1 MSYIIFKL
9 TWHDLSY
16 IYLFQARSSDN
27 SQEGLL
33 DQDTA
38 PNFALLCPPIVQN
51 QSSYAPNVPSPSSY
65 PSVVQNQGASASRLG
80 SSTVLGQIKR
90 QEFFKRGVPHQP
102 NSLDSVDGEPLPF
115 DNVPVRF
122 EAGS

>member
-1 MSYIIFKL
+1 M
-9 TWHDLSY
+9 
-16 IYLFQARSSDN
+16 
-27 SQEGLL
+27 